1 VATDFEL
8 LERWQAGDRAAAK
21 QLFERHFDA
30 IYRFLASKVDGGV
43 EDLVQETFLACV
55 QGRDRF
61 RGASS
66 FRGYMFGTARNVLFN
81 HYRKRRRFE
90 SVDEL
95 GESRLIDLE
104 PTASRMLAKREEERL
119 MLEALRR
126 VPLDHQIILELYYWE
141 NLDGAEVAG
150 ILGISVPAM
159 RSRLHRAKQELQR
172 QLESLAGS
180 SDVLAS
186 TLSDLDGWARSL
198 RHRLDAPSPGGE

>member
-1 VATDFEL
+1 VSDDFEL

-30 IYRFLASKVDGGV
+30 IYRFLASKVDSGV

-66 FRGYMFGTARNVLFN
+66 FRGYMFGTARNVLLS

-90 SVDEL
+90 SVDEV
-95 GESRLIDLE
+95 GSSRLIDLD

-119 MLEALRR
+119 VLEGLRR
-126 VPLDHQIILELYYWE
+126 VPLDYQIILELYYWE
-141 NLDGAEVAG
+141 GLSGPEVAEL
-150 ILGISVPAM
+150 LGISLTAM
-159 RSRLHRAKQELQR
+159 RSRLHRAKQELLQ
-172 QLESLAGS
+172 QLQSLSAA
-180 SDVLAS
+180 SDVLSS
-186 TLSDLDGWARSL
+186 TLSDLDGWAVAL
-198 RHRLDAPSPGGE
+198 RRRLNKPDGE

>member
-1 VATDFEL
+1 VSDDFEL

-30 IYRFLASKVDGGV
+30 IYRFLASKVDSGV

-66 FRGYMFGTARNVLFN
+66 FRGYMFGTARNVLLS

-90 SVDEL
+90 SVEEV
-95 GESRLIDLE
+95 GSSRLIDLD

-119 MLEALRR
+119 VLEGLRR
-126 VPLDHQIILELYYWE
+126 VPLDYQIVLELYYWE
-141 NLDGAEVAG
+141 GLSGPEVAEL
-150 ILGISVPAM
+150 LGISLTAM
-159 RSRLHRAKQELQR
+159 RSRLHRAKQELLE
-172 QLESLAGS
+172 QLKSLS
-180 SDVLAS
+180 DSTDVLAS
-186 TLSDLDGWARSL
+186 TLSDLDAWAVAL
-198 RHRLDAPSPGGE
+198 RRRLSAPKQKDE

>member
-1 VATDFEL
+1 MSSDFEL

-30 IYRFLASKVDGGV
+30 IYRFLASKVDHGV

-66 FRGYMFGTARNVLFN
+66 FRGYMFGTARNVLLS
-81 HYRKRRRFE
+81 HYRKRRRLE
-90 SVDEL
+90 SVDEV
-95 GESRLIDLE
+95 GESRLIDLD

-119 MLEALRR
+119 VLEGLRR
-126 VPLDHQIILELYYWE
+126 IPLDYQIILELYFWE
-141 NLDGAEVAG
+141 GLSGPEVAEL
-150 ILGISVPAM
+150 LGISLTAM

-172 QLESLAGS
+172 QLESLSGS
-180 SDVLAS
+180 SELLAS
-186 TLSDLDGWARSL
+186 TLSN
-198 RHRLDAPSPGGE
+198 LDAWAVALRARLVSAKKEE

>member
-1 VATDFEL
+1 VSDDFEL

-30 IYRFLASKVDGGV
+30 IYRFLASKVDSGV

-66 FRGYMFGTARNVLFN
+66 FRGYMFGTARNVLLS

-90 SVDEL
+90 SVEEV
-95 GESRLIDLE
+95 GSSRLIDLD

-119 MLEALRR
+119 VLEGLRR
-126 VPLDHQIILELYYWE
+126 VPLDYQIVLELYYWE
-141 NLDGAEVAG
+141 GLSGPEVAEL
-150 ILGISVPAM
+150 LGISLTAM
-159 RSRLHRAKQELQR
+159 RSRLHRAKQELLE
-172 QLESLAGS
+172 QLKSLS
-180 SDVLAS
+180 DSTDVLAS
-186 TLSDLDGWARSL
+186 TLSDLDAWAVAL
-198 RHRLDAPSPGGE
+198 RRRLSAPKQKGE